1 MGALL
6 FIGAGGALGAIARYL
21 TSTFA
26 HSLAGVG
33 FPFGTLLVNFVG
45 CLLIGFLGAGFE
57 APTYVRE
64 EYRLA
69 VVTGFL
75 GGFTTFSAFGFE
87 TLALWNQGQKHLVVA
102 NILLNNGLA
111 LTGVWV
117 GYRLGERAFSG

>member
-21 TSTFA
+21 TSTLA
-26 HSLAGVG
+26 YSLADVG

-45 CLLIGFLGAGFE
+45 CLLIGFLGAGFDG
-57 APTYVRE
+57 PTYVRE

-69 VVTGFL
+69 VVTGFV
-75 GGFTTFSAFGFE
+75 GGFTTFSAFGIE

-111 LTGVWV
+111 LAGVWV
-117 GYRLGERAFSG
+117 GYRLGERAFSA